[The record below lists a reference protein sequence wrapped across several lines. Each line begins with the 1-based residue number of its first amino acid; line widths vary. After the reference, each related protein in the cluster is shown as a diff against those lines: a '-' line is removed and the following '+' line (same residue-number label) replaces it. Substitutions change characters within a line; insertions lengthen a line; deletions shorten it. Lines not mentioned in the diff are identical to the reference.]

1 MKKLIIAAN
10 LGRIRVLK
18 YREAGLDPI
27 DQEHLLEE
35 PSESGK
41 EHVLSVQEWVTD
53 KAGRFSQ
60 GNAAGMEGGMSY
72 GEEHELKE
80 QIERNAMRRVATR
93 IGEIVREEDHPIWV
107 LAAPRSILP
116 RSTRSGA
123 WPWTATCSSTRRT
136 SSRCASSTS
145 PTRRSPSS

>member
-27 DQEHLLEE
+27 DHEHLLDE
-35 PSESGK
+35 PTESGK

-60 GNAAGMEGGMSY
+60 GNAAGVEGGMSY
-72 GEEHELKE
+72 GEEHELKDE
-80 QIERNAMRRVATR
+80 IERNAMRRVAAR

-116 RSTRSGA
+116 RLESMLPVDARQSLEYTVSSDLTRC
-123 WPWTATCSSTRRT
+123 PLPEMEERFL
-136 SSRCASSTS
+136 
-145 PTRRSPSS
+145 